1 MRTIKLM
8 TDYGCFP
15 IWDCD
20 NGRNLN
26 PEDLP
31 ISTSLKQDL
40 KKWAETFDAILDWDD
55 PASAGF
61 KSDREEQEFEEKGL
75 ELWQRLENEIG
86 DEYIVEY
93 FSTIQ
98 SKVLV
103 NRPIECWLTDKT
115 YAVAYW

>member
-20 NGRNLN
+20 NIGNLN
-26 PEDLP
+26 PEYLP
-31 ISTSLKQDL
+31 ISAILKQDL

-61 KSDREEQEFEEKGL
+61 KSDREKRDFEDKGL
-75 ELWQRLENEIG
+75 ELWQRLENELG

-103 NRPIECWLTDKT
+103 NRPIE
-115 YAVAYW
+115 

>member
-15 IWDCD
+15 IWNYD
-20 NGRNLN
+20 NGGNLN

-86 DEYIVEY
+86 DEYIIEY

-98 SKVLV
+98 EKVLV
-103 NRPIECWLTDKT
+103 DRTT
-115 YAVAYW
+115 RGGV